1 MRSKLRISASMTALL
16 AAISVC
22 AAGAAVAQ
30 TLAGSPAPPAP
41 EVNTDNGVHAVPSG
55 QVDTA
60 ALAKVG
66 ALTPVQFAA
75 PEPLTVPAPPAP
87 EPIPVSAPSPAAAPA
102 VQEVADL
109 APEGGSE
116 EDAVYRRVAKPA
128 AVETAAVA
136 GLDAPAKLIAVRDD
150 LAAAPSSIGQHV
162 AFPRRSAEAA
172 SAFDGYMHAVAAIDA
187 SFKSGQGVEAAL
199 RRAAAYDEHQL
210 EEGMIAYGAMAAMQS
225 PRFVYGVMDV
235 AANDRDRRA
244 LVDALMADP
253 GSAARLPGAEEASAL
268 AANAL
273 IGEARP
279 VVDNGRALKQAAYD
293 VQHQG
298 WSIVKATNQ
307 TGRLADAKAASATR
321 VAARDG
327 DVARLLGQ
335 ISTIGSAPRR
345 GSADASP
352 VIAHSLALAALA
364 ILDGTGGAEEGR
376 LQPVTSEQ
384 ISAQCLK
391 MAKLNL
397 FQCLSVAGPEYE
409 DVFCLGQHAVLDT
422 GQCVAGAAAPA
433 EAMLLAQAPRMSRR
447 PD

>member
-1 MRSKLRISASMTALL
+1 MTALL

-30 TLAGSPAPPAP
+30 TLAGSPAPPAA

-60 ALAKVG
+60 SLAKVG
-66 ALTPVQFAA
+66 APTPVQFTAPEPLAVPPPPAAA
-75 PEPLTVPAPPAP
+75 PEPIA
-87 EPIPVSAPSPAAAPA
+87 VSAPAPAPAAAPV
-102 VQEVADL
+102 VQEVAEV

-128 AVETAAVA
+128 ALETAVA
-136 GLDAPAKLIAVRDD
+136 GPDAPAKLIAVRDD

-244 LVDALMADP
+244 LVDALMSDP

-273 IGEARP
+273 VAEARP
-279 VVDNGRALKQAAYD
+279 LSTTGRAIKQAGYD

-307 TGRLADAKAASATR
+307 NGRLADAKTASATR
-321 VAARDG
+321 VAAHDG

-364 ILDGTGGAEEGR
+364 ILDGTGGADEGR